1 MDAPFGPAQ
10 KPAPASEASAE
21 AAPLFRVEGGPTV
34 PAGAAEWFVASSGR
48 KLRVARFAPAGAPRG
63 SVVLSTGR
71 TEQIEKYGE
80 VIGELVAREFVVLAH
95 DWAGHG
101 LSTRFTDNPLVC
113 DVLGGSAA
121 LLADFED
128 LLGAYAPKLP
138 GRWLAVAHSMGAAL
152 TLLALSQGNQRF
164 AGAALS
170 APMIAFSVGKLP
182 FWFIRLVVEVTARA
196 GETRLARRQADP
208 AELAF
213 EQNLLTHD
221 RACFERTRTLYRAH
235 PELRLGEPTWR
246 WLRFA
251 VEIRERLVAPGA
263 AERIRCPLVAVG
275 AGEDRIVDSAAIRSF
290 VARVPRGRYVEVPNS
305 FHEVLMET
313 DDRQAPFWQ
322 AFDELAAEA
331 LTPGSGA

>member
-1 MDAPFGPAQ
+1 MDANG
-10 KPAPASEASAE
+10 APARDRARETKSE
-21 AAPLFRVEGGPTV
+21 AAPLFRVEGGPPV
-34 PAGAAEWFVASSGR
+34 PEGVAEWFVARSGR
-48 KLRVARFAPAGAPRG
+48 KLRVARFAPAGTPRG

-80 VIGELVAREFVVLAH
+80 VIGELVARDFVVLAH

-101 LSTRFTDNPLVC
+101 LSTRFATDPLVC

-121 LLADFED
+121 LVADFEE
-128 LLGAYAPKLP
+128 LLTAYARELP

-152 TLLALSQGNQRF
+152 TLLALSGGEERF

-182 FWFIRLVVEVTARA
+182 FWFIRLVVELTARA
-196 GETRLARRQADP
+196 TGETRLARAQADP

-213 EQNLLTHD
+213 EPNLLTHD
-221 RACFERTRTLYRAH
+221 RARFEKTRKLYRAH
-235 PELRLGEPTWR
+235 PELKLGEPTWR

-251 VEIRERLVAPGA
+251 VEIREQLVAPGA
-263 AERIRCPLVAVG
+263 AERIRCPLVAVAAG
-275 AGEDRIVDSAAIRSF
+275 ADRIVDSAAIRSF
-290 VARVPRGRYVEVPNS
+290 VARVPRGRCIEVADS

-313 DDRQAPFWQ
+313 DDRRARFWQ
-322 AFDELAAEA
+322 AFDELAGQVLA
-331 LTPGSGA
+331 T